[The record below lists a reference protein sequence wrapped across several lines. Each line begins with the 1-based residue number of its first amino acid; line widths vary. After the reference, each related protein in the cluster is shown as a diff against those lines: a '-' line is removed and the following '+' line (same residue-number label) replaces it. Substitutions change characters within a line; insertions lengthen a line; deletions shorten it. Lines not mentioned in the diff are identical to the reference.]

1 MSTENMPTIYDLVWD
16 VCGRDFPVLAKLS
29 HEKQTKFI
37 DLIYDDVMEAD
48 SPHKISEQE
57 IYDHIEEFIAKAI
70 VVSLDDI
77 VDLLS

>member
-1 MSTENMPTIYDLVWD
+1 M
-16 VCGRDFPVLAKLS
+16 
-29 HEKQTKFI
+29 EKPTKFI
-37 DLIYDDVMEAD
+37 DLLYDDVMEAD